1 MHRPHP
7 QTVVT
12 LLFLG
17 GYALGASQGVPAAML
32 PWQVR
37 TWTCLIMELLGT
49 TNSSGMPTVLALSLD
64 CMALMVMIW
73 ADDKITCGVFALS
86 MIDAYAPRSG
96 RE

>member
-37 TWTCLIMELLGT
+37 TWTCLIMELLGKT
-49 TNSSGMPTVLALSLD
+49 KSSGMPTALAICLDCLALL
-64 CMALMVMIW
+64 VMIW
-73 ADDKITCGVFALS
+73 ADDTITCCMFALT
-86 MIDAYAPRSG
+86 MIGAYGPRSG
-96 RE
+96 RG